1 MSSESEKLDRQLEQD
16 WRLVESNDLIYFK
29 PTFSNHCIEVTN
41 NNIRNGS
48 TLNLNRCEQTV
59 PGQLFDTKGLRT
71 LSPSSQISVK
81 NANIPYCLTA
91 PPAPPVTQPDN
102 DQVVTYNNQFVTL
115 EQCRDINEF
124 GVSSQQGVD
133 IAKRQQWEAVG
144 DQIKNVETGL
154 CLTALNAL
162 NSVNANN
169 LSENNQIQSNVVG
182 TNIIMSPCL

>member
-81 NANIPYCLTA
+81 NANVPYCLTA
-91 PPAPPVTQPDN
+91 PPLSDKG
-102 DQVVTYNNQFVTL
+102 QFVTL
-115 EQCRDINEF
+115 EQCRDVNEF

-133 IAKRQQWEAVG
+133 IAKRQQWAAVG

>member
-1 MSSESEKLDRQLEQD
+1 MSSQSENLDRQLEQE
-16 WRLVESNDLIYFK
+16 WKLVESNDLIYFK

-41 NNIRNGS
+41 NSIRNGS
-48 TLNLNRCEQTV
+48 TLTLNRCEQTV
-59 PGQLFDTKGLRT
+59 PGQLYDTNGLRT

-81 NANIPYCLTA
+81 NAIVPYCLTA
-91 PPAPPVTQPDN
+91 PTLTDK
-102 DQVVTYNNQFVTL
+102 DQLVTL
-115 EQCRDINEF
+115 EQCRDVNER

-169 LSENNQIQSNVVG
+169 LSPNNQIQSNVVG
-182 TNIIMSPCL
+182 TNISMGPCL